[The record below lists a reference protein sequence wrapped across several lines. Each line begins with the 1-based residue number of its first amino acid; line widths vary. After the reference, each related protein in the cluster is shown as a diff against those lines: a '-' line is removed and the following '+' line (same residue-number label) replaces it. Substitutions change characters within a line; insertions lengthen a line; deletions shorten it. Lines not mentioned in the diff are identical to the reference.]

1 MVGYDFIAYTLIFVA
16 LLIISYHFFNRKFKL
31 FLTIILAIGMVY
43 FIFVEIPVISSAHT
57 DSNAD
62 AEYLIVLGAG
72 VNGDKPSLS
81 LKNRIDAAYDYLQQY
96 PESIAIVSGGKGIG
110 ENISEADCMY
120 NELTAM
126 GISADRVIKEDKATS
141 TRENFE
147 YSFNIIRSL
156 GKDPEE
162 TTAFVS
168 SEYHLYRAKLIATGL
183 GVENIKGVAAHT
195 TYPVLMT
202 NYFIREAFAITY
214 YWLTT

>member
-1 MVGYDFIAYTLIFVA
+1 M
-16 LLIISYHFFNRKFKL
+16 
-31 FLTIILAIGMVY
+31 TIILAIGMVY